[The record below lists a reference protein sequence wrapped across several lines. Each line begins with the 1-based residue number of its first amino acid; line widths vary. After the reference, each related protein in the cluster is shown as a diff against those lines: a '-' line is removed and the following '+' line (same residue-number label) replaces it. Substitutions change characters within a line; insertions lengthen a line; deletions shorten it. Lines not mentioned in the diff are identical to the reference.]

1 MAEEEVDKR
10 AVVEEMLAEEEKY
23 RNKRMKRA
31 VTAIDLGKFNKPKG
45 KPIRT
50 VIVHDALFDG
60 DMKQAAALQD
70 LLEDYAEGFLDY
82 VKANNPEV
90 ATKFVIE
97 QTQAAIPFK
106 TERRGL
112 TGSLEELVFRGSRG
126 KNFNPDRAPIPK
138 DAPPGI
144 KQKLYSYRQHL
155 ENKNVPKDDI
165 AMRIIERFERLVEKA
180 NEMQIRSVEGP
191 DD

>member
-1 MAEEEVDKR
+1 MAEELEADDANDTKKFDY
-10 AVVEEMLAEEEKY
+10 EKKFSYKEMGLAK
-23 RNKRMKRA
+23 
-31 VTAIDLGKFNKPKG
+31 KPKAPG

-70 LLEDYAEGFLDY
+70 LLEEYAEGFLDY

-90 ATKFVIE
+90 AAKFVIE

-112 TGSLEELVFRGSRG
+112 TGSLEEIVFRGSRG
-126 KNFNPDRAPIPK
+126 KNFNADRAPIPK
-138 DAPPGI
+138 DAPAGI
-144 KQKLYSYRQHL
+144 KQKLYSYRQFL
-155 ENKNVPKDDI
+155 ENKQMDRDQIVDMLGMRMKKLIAQARDQQVRAIEGDD
-165 AMRIIERFERLVEKA
+165 
-180 NEMQIRSVEGP
+180 
-191 DD
+191 

>member
-1 MAEEEVDKR
+1 MAEEKAYKLKKVKTERKIKNRTVK
-10 AVVEEMLAEEEKY
+10 L
-23 RNKRMKRA
+23 
-31 VTAIDLGKFNKPKG
+31 DLGFLKQKG

-70 LLEDYAEGFLDY
+70 LLEEYAEGFVDY

-90 ATKFVIE
+90 AEKLVIE

-112 TGSLEELVFRGSRG
+112 TGSLEEIVFRGSRG

-138 DAPPGI
+138 DTPAGV
-144 KQKLYSYRQHL
+144 KQKLYSYRQFL
-155 ENKNVPKDDI
+155 ENKGLARAK
-165 AMRIIERFERLVEKA
+165 IETMLEDRKNNLIEQLME
-180 NEMQIRSVEGP
+180 NQMRSVGDYGE
-191 DD
+191 

>member
-1 MAEEEVDKR
+1 MAEELEQEYTDKETGHVWR
-10 AVVEEMLAEEEKY
+10 SKGSY
-23 RNKRMKRA
+23 TQNPYKP
-31 VTAIDLGKFNKPKG
+31 TKPKG

-50 VIVHDALFDG
+50 VIVHDVAFDG
-60 DMKQAAALQD
+60 DFKQAGNLLS
-70 LLEDYAEGFLDY
+70 LLEDYADGFLSY
-82 VKANNPEV
+82 VASKDPDLAKV
-90 ATKFVIE
+90 IAIE
-97 QTQAAIPFK
+97 QTQAAIPYK

-165 AMRIIERFERLVEKA
+165 AIRIIERFERLVEKA

>member
-10 AVVEEMLAEEEKY
+10 ALVEEMLAEEEKY

-90 ATKFVIE
+90 AAKFVIE

-138 DAPPGI
+138 DTPAGV
-144 KQKLYSYRQHL
+144 KQKLYSYRQFL
-155 ENKNVPKDDI
+155 ENKALPKHK
-165 AMRIIERFERLVEKA
+165 IENMLEDRKNKLIEQLME
-180 NEMQIRSVEGP
+180 NQMRSVG
-191 DD
+191 DYGD

>member
-1 MAEEEVDKR
+1 MAEELEADDANYTKKFDY
-10 AVVEEMLAEEEKY
+10 EKKFSYKEMGLAK
-23 RNKRMKRA
+23 
-31 VTAIDLGKFNKPKG
+31 KPKAPG

-70 LLEDYAEGFLDY
+70 LLEEYAEGFLDY

-90 ATKFVIE
+90 AAKFVIE

-112 TGSLEELVFRGSRG
+112 TGSLEEIVFRGSRG
-126 KNFNPDRAPIPK
+126 KNFNADRAPIPK
-138 DAPPGI
+138 DAPAGI
-144 KQKLYSYRQHL
+144 KQKLYSYRQFL
-155 ENKNVPKDDI
+155 ENKQMDRDQIVDMLGMRMKKLIAQARDQQVRAIEGDD
-165 AMRIIERFERLVEKA
+165 
-180 NEMQIRSVEGP
+180 
-191 DD
+191 